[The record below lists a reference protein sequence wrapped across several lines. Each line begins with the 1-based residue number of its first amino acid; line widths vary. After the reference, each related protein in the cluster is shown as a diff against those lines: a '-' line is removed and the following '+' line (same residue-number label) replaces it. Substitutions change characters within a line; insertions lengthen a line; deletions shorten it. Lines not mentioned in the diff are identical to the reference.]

1 MRLRQSRVS
10 ISGAMKTWRRLMQG
24 VGAISLLLA
33 LSGYCLLIVAIWRVL
48 HQPMFD
54 SQLPLFRVAFF
65 TMSALDA
72 LLLTGMVLVAVR
84 LMKLERKAAAIY
96 TWLILAM
103 IAYKLGLG
111 VLWLLPNPIG
121 RSIGAASGIGSMGLA
136 LLLLY
141 PIPFVYPLVSVM
153 IVNLAR
159 YKLRTA
165 VGSNGPTSSSVLL

>member
-1 MRLRQSRVS
+1 
-10 ISGAMKTWRRLMQG
+10 MKIWRRVVQG
-24 VGAISLLLA
+24 VGAISLLLS
-33 LSGYCLLIVAIWRVL
+33 LCGYCLLIAAIWRVL

-54 SQLPLFRVAFF
+54 PQLPLFRAAFF
-65 TMSALDA
+65 AMSVLDA

-84 LMKLERKAAAIY
+84 LMKVERKAAASY
-96 TWLILAM
+96 AWLILAM
-103 IAYKLGLG
+103 IAYKSGLG
-111 VLWLLPNPIG
+111 VLWLLPDPIG

-159 YKLRTA
+159 YKLTT
-165 VGSNGPTSSSVLL
+165 VVESNTPASPSALL

>member
-1 MRLRQSRVS
+1 
-10 ISGAMKTWRRLMQG
+10 MQG

-33 LSGYCLLIVAIWRVL
+33 LCGYCLLIAAIWRVL
-48 HQPMFD
+48 HQPMLD
-54 SQLPLFRVAFF
+54 PQLPLFRAAFF
-65 TMSALDA
+65 TMSVLDA

-84 LMKLERKAAAIY
+84 LMKLERKAAASY

-103 IAYKLGLG
+103 IAYKSGLG
-111 VLWLLPNPIG
+111 VLWLLPDPIG

-159 YKLRTA
+159 YKLRT
-165 VGSNGPTSSSVLL
+165 VVESNAPASSSALL

>member
-1 MRLRQSRVS
+1 
-10 ISGAMKTWRRLMQG
+10 MQG

-33 LSGYCLLIVAIWRVL
+33 LCGYCLLIAAIWRVL

-54 SQLPLFRVAFF
+54 SQLPLFRAAFF

-84 LMKLERKAAAIY
+84 LMKLERKAAASY

-103 IAYKLGLG
+103 IAYKSGLG
-111 VLWLLPNPIG
+111 VLWLLPDPIG

-159 YKLRTA
+159 YKLRT
-165 VGSNGPTSSSVLL
+165 VVESNAPASSSALL

>member
-1 MRLRQSRVS
+1 
-10 ISGAMKTWRRLMQG
+10 MKIWRRLMQG

-33 LSGYCLLIVAIWRVL
+33 LCGYCLLIAAIWRVL
-48 HQPMFD
+48 HQPMLD
-54 SQLPLFRVAFF
+54 PQLPLFRAAFF
-65 TMSALDA
+65 TMSVLDA

-84 LMKLERKAAAIY
+84 LMKLERKAAASY

-103 IAYKLGLG
+103 IAYKSGLG
-111 VLWLLPNPIG
+111 VLWLLPDPIG

-159 YKLRTA
+159 YKLRT
-165 VGSNGPTSSSVLL
+165 VVESNAPASSSALL

>member
-1 MRLRQSRVS
+1 
-10 ISGAMKTWRRLMQG
+10 MKIWRRLMQG
-24 VGAISLLLA
+24 VGAISLLLS
-33 LSGYCLLIVAIWRVL
+33 LCGYCLLIAAIWRVL

-54 SQLPLFRVAFF
+54 PQLPLFRAAFF
-65 TMSALDA
+65 AMSVLDA

-84 LMKLERKAAAIY
+84 LMKLERKAAANY

-103 IAYKLGLG
+103 IAYKSGLG
-111 VLWLLPNPIG
+111 VLWLLPDPIG

-165 VGSNGPTSSSVLL
+165 VECNAPASSSALL

>member
-1 MRLRQSRVS
+1 
-10 ISGAMKTWRRLMQG
+10 MQG
-24 VGAISLLLA
+24 VGAISLLLS
-33 LSGYCLLIVAIWRVL
+33 LSGYCLLIAAIWRVL
-48 HQPMFD
+48 HQPMLD
-54 SQLPLFRVAFF
+54 PQLPLFRAAFF
-65 TMSALDA
+65 TMSVLDA

-84 LMKLERKAAAIY
+84 LMKLERKAAASY

-103 IAYKLGLG
+103 IAYKSGLG
-111 VLWLLPNPIG
+111 VLWLLPDPIG

-159 YKLRTA
+159 YKLRT
-165 VGSNGPTSSSVLL
+165 VVESNAPASSSALL

>member
-1 MRLRQSRVS
+1 
-10 ISGAMKTWRRLMQG
+10 MQG
-24 VGAISLLLA
+24 VGAISLLLS
-33 LSGYCLLIVAIWRVL
+33 LCGYCLLIAAIWRVV
-48 HQPMFD
+48 HRPMFD
-54 SQLPLFRVAFF
+54 PQLPLFRVAFF

-84 LMKLERKAAAIY
+84 LMKLERKAVAFY
-96 TWLILAM
+96 TWLLLVM

-136 LLLLY
+136 LLLVY

-159 YKLRTA
+159 HKLTVA
-165 VGSNGPTSSSVLL
+165 EESSAPAASAASL